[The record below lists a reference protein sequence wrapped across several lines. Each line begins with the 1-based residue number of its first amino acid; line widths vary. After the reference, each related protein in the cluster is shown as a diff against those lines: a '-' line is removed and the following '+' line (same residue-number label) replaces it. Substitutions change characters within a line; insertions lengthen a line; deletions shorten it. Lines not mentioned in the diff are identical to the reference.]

1 MKQSTKDRIFEF
13 TLGFASKA
21 AQNLPSWQVED
32 LKRAYPFYPLFLS
45 DEELIGFK
53 KERSFTTKFGQGFY
67 PELAKIVA
75 EDTYKKVFREHEVK
89 GDINS
94 AAYEM
99 LEQIVTELRHKQR
112 TPNHP
117 QELKHIL
124 DSLGGGLST
133 RVAVCDVFIEDF
145 RSGPL
150 CLEIKGPTPNL
161 DTAAG
166 AKRNLLY
173 FLAIMHRQGKQNS
186 QAFLGFYY
194 NPWVNRT
201 AYNHWATKQIMD
213 IENETLMGSEL
224 WDYIGG
230 IGTLDEMLPV
240 LEKARLEVFGI

>member
-13 TLGFASKA
+13 TLGFVSKA

-45 DEELIGFK
+45 YEELIGFK

-75 EDTYKKVFREHEVK
+75 EDTYKKVFREREVK

-117 QELKHIL
+117 QELKH
-124 DSLGGGLST
+124 S
-133 RVAVCDVFIEDF
+133 
-145 RSGPL
+145 SGPHHQDSGEAKIRECTAGVSRKPSSDGKACGCSSKHL
-150 CLEIKGPTPNL
+150 CGL
-161 DTAAG
+161 TAW
-166 AKRNLLY
+166 N
-173 FLAIMHRQGKQNS
+173 
-186 QAFLGFYY
+186 
-194 NPWVNRT
+194 T
-201 AYNHWATKQIMD
+201 
-213 IENETLMGSEL
+213 
-224 WDYIGG
+224 
-230 IGTLDEMLPV
+230 
-240 LEKARLEVFGI
+240 